1 MARRFGHGLNRGEAG
16 HAAGDERQK
25 DEAEKHTAQKLGIG
39 LNGTTHFE
47 IPLN

>member
-16 HAAGDERQK
+16 HGTGHKSQK

-39 LNGTTHFE
+39 LYGTTHFE